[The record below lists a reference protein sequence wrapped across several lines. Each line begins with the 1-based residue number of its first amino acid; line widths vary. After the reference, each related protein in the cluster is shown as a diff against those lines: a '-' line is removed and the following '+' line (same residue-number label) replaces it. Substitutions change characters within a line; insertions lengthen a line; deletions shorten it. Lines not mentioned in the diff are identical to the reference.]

1 MVMAMADWAVFG
13 GFLMVAALVGWVAIR
28 HLARQDQ
35 DPEVEKMW
43 PEWWEGSPPDAW
55 GHPVKEERLNSAI
68 SRILSW
74 AEAPPAHAAGPARGM
89 GRLAL

>member
-1 MVMAMADWAVFG
+1 MALADWAVFG

-35 DPEVEKMW
+35 DPELEKMW

-55 GHPVKEERLNSAI
+55 GHPVTDERIESAI
-68 SRILSW
+68 SRIVSW
-74 AEAPPAHAAGPARGM
+74 VATPGAHAPGLAGAASSV
-89 GRLAL
+89 AL

>member
-1 MVMAMADWAVFG
+1 MAMADWAVFG
-13 GFLMVAALVGWVAIR
+13 GFLMMAALVGWLAIR

-43 PEWWEGSPPDAW
+43 PEWWERPPPEAW
-55 GHPVKEERLNSAI
+55 GHPVVEEKLDRAV

-74 AEAPPAHAAGPARGM
+74 ATTAPAHASGFARSAS
-89 GRLAL
+89 RFAS

>member
-1 MVMAMADWAVFG
+1 MAMADWVVFG
-13 GFLMVAALVGWVAIR
+13 SFLLVASLVGWVAIR

-43 PEWWEGSPPDAW
+43 PEWWEDTPPDDW
-55 GHPVKEERLNSAI
+55 GHPVLEERLERAV

-74 AEAPPAHAAGPARGM
+74 TAAPPADAPGLAGAASRV
-89 GRLAL
+89 AL